1 MASTRTHPSALALR
15 ALARLLDY
23 PGEPLF
29 DHLDELG
36 AALDAAPVRPARRS
50 GVRPLLD
57 RLASCDPLDA
67 QELYIDTFDRGRRTS
82 LNLFEHVHGDS
93 RDRGQAMVDLLEM
106 YRAAGVELD
115 TDQLPD
121 YLPAFLEYLSL
132 LPQREARS
140 HLAEVTHLVRAV
152 GGVLAS
158 RRSDYAGAV
167 DLLLALAG
175 EPPLGADPADE
186 DDTSHAAIDAAWL
199 DSPVDF
205 MGAAAPCAGASRPS
219 TEQPIQLQRRVA

>member
-1 MASTRTHPSALALR
+1 MEATRNPPPALALR

-23 PGEPLF
+23 PAEPLF
-29 DHLDELG
+29 GHLDELG
-36 AALDAAPVRPARRS
+36 AALDAAPVKPARRS
-50 GVRPLLD
+50 GVRPLLE

-67 QELYIDTFDRGRRTS
+67 QELYIDTFDRGRRSS

-132 LPQREARS
+132 LPAPGARE
-140 HLAEVTHLVRAV
+140 HLAEVTHLLR
-152 GGVLAS
+152 
-158 RRSDYAGAV
+158 
-167 DLLLALAG
+167 ALAG
-175 EPPLGADPADE
+175 EPPLGADEGAE
-186 DDTSHAAIDAAWL
+186 DDTSFEAIDAAWL
-199 DSPVDF
+199 DAPVDF
-205 MGAAAPCAGASRPS
+205 MGATAPCPTAPRPA
-219 TEQPIQLQRRVA
+219 TEQPIQFQRRVA